1 MRVSKIKTLK
11 RGHTVRLLEKLV
23 ERYDRARKTVI
34 ISVLVS
40 GLFTASSGSRKAE
53 TAAVDRPNIA
63 HRVATTELI
72 FSTYMGGSR
81 QDSIR
86 DVAMDGEGYI
96 YITGGTE
103 SPDFP
108 TTPGAYDTTFN
119 GWHDAFVMKLNP
131 SGKLI
136 WSTFIGGPNYD
147 RAYAIEV
154 DAEGFVYVAGRAGS
168 GFPTTAGVVQPVFG
182 GDTSPDP
189 TYGPQDGFVTKLSPD
204 GSQIIWSTYFGSD
217 DHEIIRDMSLDAAGN
232 VYLAVS
238 GVARVHPHIS
248 QRAFQRTHKGGDDGV
263 VAKLAAD
270 GTKVIYASY
279 IGGSADDG
287 AAPSIRVDASGHA
300 YYLMGTKSSDAPVT
314 TNAFQKNY
322 RGNGDLF
329 LAKVAIDGSSLV
341 YGTYFGGSGIEA
353 SETHGLS
360 LDSFGNAYITAS
372 TTSRDLPVSA
382 SSFRRTFVGG
392 TGKWGGDGFVAKLST
407 NGSTLLAGTYFG
419 GSGNDGVEGSAVD
432 SAGNVYIG
440 GQTTS
445 NNLPVTRN
453 AFQVKKGGKQD
464 CYVAKLSTD
473 LNQVLFATYL
483 GGSDDDSCRSTALDG
498 NGNVVIGGWT
508 KSNNFP
514 LLNAFQSAGSGDWD
528 LILAKFSASKISQ
541 REARDLVEE
550 SSKSP
555 RP

>member
-1 MRVSKIKTLK
+1 M
-11 RGHTVRLLEKLV
+11 

-40 GLFTASSGSRKAE
+40 GLFAASCDPRKAE
-53 TAAVDRPNIA
+53 TAGVDRPNIA
-63 HRVATTELI
+63 HRVARTELI

-96 YITGGTE
+96 YVTGGTE

-119 GWHDAFVMKLNP
+119 GWHDVFVMKLNP

-154 DAEGFVYVAGRAGS
+154 DADGFVYVAGRAGS

-182 GDTSPDP
+182 GDASPDP

-217 DHEIIRDMSLDAAGN
+217 DHEIIRDMALDAARN

-238 GVARVHPHIS
+238 GVARAHPHIS
-248 QRAFQRTHKGGDDGV
+248 QRAFQRTRKGGEDGV
-263 VAKLAAD
+263 VAKLDAD

-287 AAPSIRVDASGHA
+287 AAPSIRVEASGHA

-360 LDSFGNAYITAS
+360 LDAAGNAYITAS
-372 TTSRDLPVSA
+372 TTSSDLPITKGAVQTK
-382 SSFRRTFVGG
+382 FGG
-392 TGKWGGDGFVAKLST
+392 GIGKWGGDGFVGKISSD
-407 NGSTLLAGTYFG
+407 GSRLLAGTYFG

-432 SAGNVYIG
+432 RTGNVYIG
-440 GQTTS
+440 GSTTS
-445 NNLPVTRN
+445 NNLPVTSD
-453 AFQVKKGGKQD
+453 AFQVKNGGKQD
-464 CYVAKLSTD
+464 FYVAKLSPD

-483 GGSDDDSCRSTALDG
+483 GGTDDDGSRSTAVDA

-508 KSNNFP
+508 KSDNVP
-514 LLNAFQSAGSGDWD
+514 LVNALQSARSGDWD
-528 LILAKFSASKISQ
+528 LLLAKFSASKIVQ
-541 REARDLVEE
+541 
-550 SSKSP
+550 
-555 RP
+555 